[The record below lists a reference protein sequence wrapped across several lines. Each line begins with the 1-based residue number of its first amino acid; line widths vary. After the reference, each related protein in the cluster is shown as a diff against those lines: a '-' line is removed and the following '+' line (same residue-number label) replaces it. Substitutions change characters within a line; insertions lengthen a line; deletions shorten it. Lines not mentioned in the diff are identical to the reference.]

1 MSSHSRRS
9 FLYAGSAGL
18 AALGTQG
25 LLSSAAEP
33 TQRSG
38 ELGRYGDFL
47 AQVGDTAAA
56 RQVASVRPMPAQV
69 TEPNILG
76 PYYRQGAPY
85 RAKITPPLEP
95 GEVILIR
102 GQVWGHDTKRPLA
115 HAVLDIWQANAKGR
129 YDNDDQQKPPAPD
142 FFQNRAQLV
151 TNEQGFYEF
160 ETIKPGQYQTGA
172 NQWRPSHIHYMV
184 RHPGYQ
190 TLVTQLYF
198 QGDPYNA
205 TDQFIRKSLIID
217 LQEVRVPAG
226 VYKAGAFDIV
236 LAPGKSSARG

>member
-1 MSSHSRRS
+1 MSNYSRRS

-25 LLSSAAEP
+25 LLSTAAEP
-33 TQRSG
+33 TERSG
-38 ELGRYGDFL
+38 DLGRYGNFL

-56 RQVASVRPMPAQV
+56 QQVAATRSMPSKV
-69 TEPNILG
+69 TETNILG

-85 RAKITPPLEP
+85 RGKITPPLEP
-95 GEVILIR
+95 GEVLVIR
-102 GQVWGHDTKRPLA
+102 GQVWGHDSKRPLA

-129 YDNDDQQKPPAPD
+129 YDNDDAQKPPASD

-151 TNEQGFYEF
+151 ANEQGVYEF
-160 ETIKPGQYQTGA
+160 ETIKPGPYQIGEK
-172 NQWRPSHIHYMV
+172 QWRPSHIHYMV

-198 QGDPYNA
+198 QGDPHIA
-205 TDQFIRKSLIID
+205 SDQFVRKSLIID
-217 LQEVRVPAG
+217 LQDLRVPAG
-226 VYKAGAFDIV
+226 LYKTGVFDIV
-236 LAPGKSSARG
+236 LAPGKGSTPR